1 MGAVA
6 FLAALAAGT
15 LPAPA
20 QADFRVAPSLV
31 ELDVARGGTA
41 AGAFEVILDG
51 EPRSRLTVEP
61 EDVVQLP
68 NGGFAFKRST
78 GTRKAP
84 ASWLSVSPRH
94 FAGAP
99 DRAQPVEFR
108 LAVPRDAE
116 PGEHTASLTVK
127 RRVPARAG
135 EQATIVQALSVRIT
149 IRVRGQAREGV
160 DVALDAPGIAGRGPV
175 KATLR
180 VRNTGTTNL
189 RFDARNRGSL
199 AFRQGDGVK
208 ARVALRGILLPR
220 QTRTV
225 MLPWQDPPLAGK
237 ISVRG
242 QVRTARGIVARTAD
256 TWMVPWRHAAA
267 LALLSL
273 GVAVLLGGRRQRS
286 RRGGEPELDA

>member
-1 MGAVA
+1 M
-6 FLAALAAGT
+6 LAAGS
-15 LPAPA
+15 LPARA
-20 QADFRVAPSLV
+20 QADFRVAPSLI

-41 AGAFEVILDG
+41 AGAFEVVLDG

-68 NGGFAFKRST
+68 NGGFTF
-78 GTRKAP
+78 KAP
-84 ASWLSVSPRH
+84 TGAREAPSSWLSVSPRR

-127 RRVPARAG
+127 RRVPANPG

-160 DVALDAPGIAGRGPV
+160 VVALDAPGMAGRGPV

-189 RFDARNRGSL
+189 RFDGRNRGSL
-199 AFRQGDGVK
+199 AFRHGDGVK
-208 ARVALRGILLPR
+208 ARVALRGVLLPR

-225 MLPWQDPPLAGK
+225 ILPWQDPPLAGK

-242 QVRTARGIVARTAD
+242 QVRTADGVVARTAG
-256 TWMVPWRHAAA
+256 TWMVPWRQAAA

-273 GVAVLLGGRRQRS
+273 GIAMLLGGRRHRG
-286 RRGGEPELDA
+286 RRDGEAEPHA